1 MVKNLPK
8 FHHSQS
14 GQALIIL
21 LLIMVVGLTVGL
33 SIATRTITDLRI
45 STQSEES
52 QKAFS
57 AAEAG
62 IEDALRRDLP
72 GMGITGPTTIA
83 TDMQVGDAK
92 YTSTVTPQGGG
103 SEPFITEQPVAQDD
117 VVQLCV
123 DVSNP
128 NICPNVGPVPTSVEV
143 YWVKQGETDDAS
155 LEITEVYESGG
166 TLQISKN
173 SYNADY
179 SRSNGFSNSTKGTFP
194 PVGDTTF
201 LNKATISLNSGAR
214 ILRIRPFYNNATV
227 AVVATQPVGSILPLQ
242 SYKISS
248 AGTTGQITRKI
259 EVTRSLNA
267 LPPIFDYVLYS
278 GTDIKKPP
286 TP

>member
-8 FHHSQS
+8 FHRSQS

-62 IEDALRRDLP
+62 IEDALRRNLEQVVTAGGTFQTP
-72 GMGITGPTTIA
+72 VGTGITSTT
-83 TDMQVGDAK
+83 
-92 YTSTVTPQGGG
+92 TVTKIADTTQ
-103 SEPFITEQPVAQDD
+103 FVTEQPIAQDD
-117 VVQLCV
+117 VAQVNL
-123 DVSNP
+123 DPPTSSP
-128 NICPNVGPVPTSVEV
+128 PTSVDV
-143 YWVKQGETDDAS
+143 YWADENDPASS
-155 LEITEVYESGG
+155 LEITLVYYDG
-166 TLQISKN
+166 LNYQIQKWA
-173 SYNADY
+173 YNTD
-179 SRSNGFSNSTKGTFP
+179 SSHSNGFTQASDPAPSGGKDHKGK
-194 PVGDTTF
+194 VSV
-201 LNKATISLNSGAR
+201 SLTGTPK
-214 ILRIRPFYNNATV
+214 ILRFRPFYGQASV
-227 AVVATQPVGSILPLQ
+227 AVVAQPSGSTLPLQ

-248 AGTTGQITRKI
+248 TGTTGQITRKI

-278 GTDIKKPP
+278 GTDITK
-286 TP
+286 

>member
-1 MVKNLPK
+1 MTKFLPK
-8 FHHSQS
+8 KLHTSYFILRASES

-62 IEDALRRDLP
+62 IEDALRRDLATFFGTSSTITP
-72 GMGITGPTTIA
+72 GVTYST
-83 TDMQVGDAK
+83 
-92 YTSTVTPQGGG
+92 TVTPQGNTNQ
-103 SEPFITEQPVAQDD
+103 FVTEQPVAKDD
-117 VVQLCV
+117 VAQICINVTNL
-123 DVSNP
+123 
-128 NICPNVGPVPTSVEV
+128 CPNGGTVPQEFDV

-166 TLQISKN
+166 TFQISKN
-173 SYNADY
+173 SYNADH
-179 SRSNGFSNSTKGTFP
+179 SRSNGFSNSTKGPFP
-194 PVGDTTF
+194 LVGDTTF

-214 ILRIRPFYNNATV
+214 ILRIRLFYNNATV

-248 AGTTGQITRKI
+248 TGTSGQITRKV
-259 EVTRSLNA
+259 EVTKSLDA

-278 GTDIKKPP
+278 GTDISK
-286 TP
+286 